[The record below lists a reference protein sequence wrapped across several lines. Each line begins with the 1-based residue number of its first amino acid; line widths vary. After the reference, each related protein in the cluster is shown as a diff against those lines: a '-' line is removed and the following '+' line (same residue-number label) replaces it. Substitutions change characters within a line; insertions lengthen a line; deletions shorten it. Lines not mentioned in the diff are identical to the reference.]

1 MRTVCKTTA
10 AATADAAPFAFCAA
24 LACFLA
30 FFSEFFNDCTAAQAL
45 IWAVSSLSVKL
56 GTAARL
62 LERGLIQCCSKMI
75 FELKYEQT
83 CCNRSYLFGLLLP
96 GNDVR
101 AKP

>member
-1 MRTVCKTTA
+1 
-10 AATADAAPFAFCAA
+10 

-30 FFSEFFNDCTAAQAL
+30 FFTEFFNDCTAAKAL
-45 IWAVSSLSVKL
+45 IWAMSSLSVKL

-62 LERGLIQCCSKMI
+62 LKRGLIQCYSKMM
-75 FELKYEQT
+75 FELNIEQT
-83 CCNRSYLFGLLLP
+83 FFNRSYLFGLLLP